1 MCIIHFF
8 VCTLLLSPIRES
20 NPAKCLPWWAM
31 WLRYPHGPRKPE
43 NK

>member
-1 MCIIHFF
+1 MIFF
-8 VCTLLLSPIRES
+8 FISLLLSPIQES
-20 NPAKCLPWWAM
+20 NLVPCRPLWAY